1 MTTTVHGERTITL
14 VRVIKAPRE
23 LVWKAWTDAAMLK
36 EWWGP
41 ENFTNPKVE
50 GEVRVGGEMLI
61 VMHGPK
67 GSPWDIDLPGVL
79 RYREIVPGKKLVF
92 GNDAIGPNGETLIDG
107 LTTVT
112 FEDHPDGTRLEVV
125 TGAKAML
132 PQAVAMLGG
141 MDQGWSQSLDRLT
154 RLIEA

>member
-1 MTTTVHGERTITL
+1 
-14 VRVIKAPRE
+14 
-23 LVWKAWTDAAMLK
+23 
-36 EWWGP
+36 
-41 ENFTNPKVE
+41 
-50 GEVRVGGEMLI
+50 
-61 VMHGPK
+61 
-67 GSPWDIDLPGVL
+67 
-79 RYREIVPGKKLVF
+79 VF